1 MRRKDRE
8 ISKEDALLIIDQAQ
22 YGILAACDPNSEE
35 PLALPLSL
43 ARKGNKLFFHSAKEG
58 RKVGVLEDGKKVSL
72 VFTGLA
78 QVPDSYSTDRIDKII
93 ASEANPIGFLASNVF
108 TTAFESTI
116 VTGIIRQLEE
126 KEAKLAALELIAKKY
141 TPDKMQY
148 FKMAAE
154 GSLHRVN
161 LYQIEIIT
169 VRGKRKKIV

>member
-8 ISKEDALLIIDQAQ
+8 ISREEACQIIDQAQ

-43 ARKGNKLFFHSAKEG
+43 VREGNKLFFHSAKEG

-72 VFTGLA
+72 VFTGPI
-78 QVPDSYSTDRIDKII
+78 QVPDLYSTDEIDQII
-93 ASEANPIGFLASNVF
+93 AKGANPVGFLASNIF
-108 TTAFESTI
+108 TTAFESAI
-116 VTGIIRQLEE
+116 VTGEIRQIKE
-126 KEAKLAALELIAKKY
+126 KEAILAALEIISKKY

-161 LYQIEIIT
+161 LYEIEIIT